1 MESECCALTGD
12 GLSSTFVEPA
22 GGAPAAYARAV
33 RQRCDGVRSL
43 LPASVV
49 ALCRRLARMSR
60 FELTAAYVTCFVGA
74 TVLYDW
80 GRASHPGVR
89 TVGALLG
96 LVAVSLLFTVVTW
109 YRKDPIPGAAVLLA
123 IATTSSYLIGGEITL
138 LFLLPGQLGA
148 AAVMGFGAAMGL
160 PIAILE

>member
-1 MESECCALTGD
+1 
-12 GLSSTFVEPA
+12 
-22 GGAPAAYARAV
+22 
-33 RQRCDGVRSL
+33 
-43 LPASVV
+43 
-49 ALCRRLARMSR
+49 MSR

-109 YRKDPIPGAAVLLA
+109 YRNDPIPGAAFLLA
-123 IATTSSYLIGGEITL
+123 IATTCSYLIGGEITL

-160 PIAILE
+160 PIAILEWVLIFAVLVAVGRKWRRMLAPETQGDSGAGPPRQGGSAA

>member
-1 MESECCALTGD
+1 
-12 GLSSTFVEPA
+12 
-22 GGAPAAYARAV
+22 
-33 RQRCDGVRSL
+33 
-43 LPASVV
+43 
-49 ALCRRLARMSR
+49 MSR

-109 YRKDPIPGAAVLLA
+109 YRNDPIPGAAFLLA
-123 IATTSSYLIGGEITL
+123 IATTCSYLIGGEITL

-160 PIAILE
+160 PIAILEWVLIFAVLVAVGRKWRRVFAPETQGDPGAGPPRQGGSAA